1 MIRII
6 PAIDIISGKCVR
18 LTQGEYSSVR
28 IYSDDPVDMARRFRD
43 KGIRKLHIVDLDGAR
58 TSSPQNLGILERIV
72 SATGMETEWG
82 GGIKDRA
89 SLDSVLDC
97 GASQAIC
104 GSIAVTRSEEFISWI
119 EDHGPEKIILGADIR
134 DGKVATHGWTEDSG
148 SDAHGLIR
156 KFIPHGL
163 SQVICTDISR
173 DGMLQGPSFGL
184 YESLRRSFPGM
195 AITASGGIASMDDIM
210 RLDSLGID
218 NAIAGKAIYEG
229 LISLE
234 EIAEYNQKSL

>member
-18 LTQGEYSSVR
+18 LTQGKYSSVR
-28 IYSDDPVDMARRFRD
+28 TYSDDPVDMALRFRD
-43 KGIRKLHIVDLDGAR
+43 KGIRKLHIVDLDGAKAY
-58 TSSPQNLGILERIV
+58 SPQNLGILERIV

-134 DGKVATHGWTEDSG
+134 DGKVATHGWTEDSD
-148 SDAHGLIR
+148 SDAYGLIR

>member
-28 IYSDDPVDMARRFRD
+28 TYSDDPVDMALRFKD

-72 SATGMETEWG
+72 SATGIETEWG

-89 SLDSVLDC
+89 SLGSVLDC

-119 EDHGPEKIILGADIR
+119 EEHGPEKIILGADIR
-134 DGKVATHGWTEDSG
+134 DGKVATHGWTEDSD

-195 AITASGGIASMDDIM
+195 TITASGGIASMDDIM

>member
-18 LTQGEYSSVR
+18 LTQGKYSSVR
-28 IYSDDPVDMARRFRD
+28 TYSDDPVDMARRFRD

-58 TSSPQNLGILERIV
+58 TSSPQNLGILKRIV

-104 GSIAVTRSEEFISWI
+104 GSIAVTRP
-119 EDHGPEKIILGADIR
+119 PEKIILGADIR

-184 YESLRRSFPGM
+184 YESLRCNFPGM
-195 AITASGGIASMDDIM
+195 ALTASGGITSMDDIM

>member
-18 LTQGEYSSVR
+18 LTQGKYSSAR
-28 IYSDDPVDMARRFRD
+28 TYSDDPVDMARRFRD
-43 KGIRKLHIVDLDGAR
+43 KGIRKLHIVDLDGAKAY
-58 TSSPQNLGILERIV
+58 SPQNLGILERIV

-134 DGKVATHGWTEDSG
+134 DGKVATHGWTEYSG